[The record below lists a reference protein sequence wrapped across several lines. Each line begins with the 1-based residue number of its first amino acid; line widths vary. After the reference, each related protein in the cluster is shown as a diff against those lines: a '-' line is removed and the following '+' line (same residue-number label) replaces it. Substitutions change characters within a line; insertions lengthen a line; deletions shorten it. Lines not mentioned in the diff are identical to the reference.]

1 MRKAYL
7 LDTSVVI
14 DSVENIKNLSEDGK
28 NLIVIT
34 DIVLNETDHLKN
46 SFGTVGYMARRFNN
60 FLQDAVVKNIEKFEH
75 HTVTRV
81 KNRDVEIDLVSQ
93 DVYKENFLN
102 NYQSVVNDRRII
114 ETALWADKF
123 YDDLMVISND
133 VAFRT
138 FAIAKG
144 LKTDSLKV
152 VENDL
157 LDLDFMMEIEIE
169 YDYIEKLNLLD
180 IKTIEKELNIVI
192 PKHCINLVFKQ
203 KLSDYHILAN
213 VINQRVEILDENRLR
228 ECKLPPKNREQLFYS
243 NLIRHSAIDIVIS
256 TSPSGSGKTAVAIA
270 SAIKLIDD
278 PNKDFQKIVYIR
290 NPIDSVDKDAY
301 IGFKKG
307 DMEEKMGGF
316 FTPVYDALESFAIT
330 ELKKSKK
337 ELNNDNIIIKVEEY
351 IKRYNITFPYIGNL
365 RGSNLS
371 NSVIIIDE
379 AQNFSLSSMQLVLTR
394 VTDGSKVV
402 VIGDINQ
409 VDSIYLSKLNN
420 SLTFL
425 LNETKKGNEAVRIG
439 AIIMPKSIR
448 GRICEWSEE
457 VFSKHK

>member
-1 MRKAYL
+1 MKKAYL

-14 DSVENIKNLSEDGK
+14 DSIENIKNLSEDGK
-28 NLIVIT
+28 NIIVIT

-60 FLQDAVVKNIEKFEH
+60 FLQDAEVLNIEKFEH
-75 HTVTRV
+75 HTITRV
-81 KNRDVEIDLVSQ
+81 KNKNIEIDLISQ
-93 DVYKENFLN
+93 EIYKENFSN

-123 YDDLMVISND
+123 YDELLVVSND

-152 VENDL
+152 VESDL
-157 LDLDFMMEIEIE
+157 LDLNFAMDIAVD
-169 YDYIEKLNLLD
+169 YDYAQKLNYLD
-180 IKTIEKELNIVI
+180 VETLEKELKINI

-203 KLSDYHILAN
+203 KMSDHFILAN
-213 VINQRVEILDENRLR
+213 IINNKIEILDENKLR
-228 ECKLPPKNREQLFYS
+228 DCKLPPKNKEQLFYA
-243 NLIRHSAIDIVIS
+243 NLIKNPAIDIVIS
-256 TSPSGSGKTAVAIA
+256 SSPSGSGKTAVAMA
-270 SAIKLIDD
+270 MAIKLIDD
-278 PNKDFQKIVYIR
+278 PNRDFQKIVYIR

-307 DMEEKMGGF
+307 DMEDKMGGF
-316 FTPVYDALESFAIT
+316 FTPIYDALESFAIA

-337 ELNNDNIIIKVEEY
+337 ELNNDNITLKVEEY

-420 SLTFL
+420 ALTFL
-425 LNETKKGNEAVRIG
+425 LNEAKKENCEVRIG
-439 AIIMPKSIR
+439 AITMPKSIR
-448 GRICEWSEE
+448 GKICAWSEE
-457 VFSKHK
+457 VFSRHK

>member
-1 MRKAYL
+1 MKKAFL

-14 DSVENIKNLSEDGK
+14 DSIENINNLSDDGK
-28 NLIVIT
+28 HLIVIT

-60 FLQDAVVKNIEKFEH
+60 FLQDCQVANIDRFEH

-81 KNRDVEIDLVSQ
+81 TNGEITIDLISQ
-93 DVYKENFLN
+93 DSYKENFAN

-114 ETALWADKF
+114 ETALWADGY
-123 YDDLMVISND
+123 YDELVVVSND

-138 FAIAKG
+138 FAMTKG
-144 LKTDSLKV
+144 LKTDSMKV
-152 VENDL
+152 VESDL
-157 LDLDFMMEIEIE
+157 LDLDFTMEIEIE
-169 YDYIEKLNLLD
+169 YEYLQHLKQLD
-180 IKTIEKELNIVI
+180 IKTLEKDLGIAVPE
-192 PKHCINLVFKQ
+192 HCINLIFKQ
-203 KLSDYHILAN
+203 KFSDHHILAN
-213 VINQRVEILDENRLR
+213 VINKKVEILDENRLR
-228 ECKLPPKNREQLFYS
+228 DCKLPPKNREQLFYA
-243 NLIRHSAIDIVIS
+243 NLIRHDAIDIVLS
-256 TSPSGSGKTAVAIA
+256 SSPSGSGKTAVAIA

-278 PNKDFQKIVYIR
+278 PSKDYQKIVYIR

-307 DMEEKMGGF
+307 DMDDKMGGF
-316 FTPVYDALESFAIT
+316 FTPVYDALESFAIS
-330 ELKKSKK
+330 ELKKSRK
-337 ELNNDNIIIKVEEY
+337 EIDNDAITHKVHEF
-351 IKRYNITFPYIGNL
+351 IKRYNISFPYIGNL
-365 RGSNLS
+365 RGSNLA
-371 NSVIIIDE
+371 NSIIIIDE

-420 SLTFL
+420 ALTFL
-425 LNETKKGNEAVRIG
+425 LNETKKPNETVRMGAV
-439 AIIMPKSIR
+439 IMPKSIR

-457 VFSKHK
+457 VFSQHK